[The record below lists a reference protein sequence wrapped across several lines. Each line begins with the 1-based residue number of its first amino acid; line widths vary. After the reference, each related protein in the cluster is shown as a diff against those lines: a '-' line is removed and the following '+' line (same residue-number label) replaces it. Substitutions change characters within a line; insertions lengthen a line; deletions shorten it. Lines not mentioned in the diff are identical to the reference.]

1 MKIIFKSYVLVAIFF
16 WCYMVIGYFATK
28 EKAKEKEVYKPRL
41 KPVDDDTSYLLHV
54 PSNIENRIRMV
65 NALNQI
71 K

>member
-1 MKIIFKSYVLVAIFF
+1 
-16 WCYMVIGYFATK
+16 MVIGYFATK
-28 EKAKEKEVYKPRL
+28 EKAKKKEVYKPRL